1 MTAHQ
6 QFKINKGF
14 TLIELMVT
22 ISIIAILA
30 AVGIVVYS
38 TVQKTGRISKRV
50 QDLKAIQTAVELF
63 KASTGFY
70 PSVPGATGGT
80 TGFICVESLAG
91 VNSLTPK
98 YMAVI
103 PKDPIQ
109 SGTSN
114 CYQYTSDD
122 GAGGTDPAGTQYKIR
137 TKIPSIE
144 MAWTDWNRQSTLLD
158 PAHDGNIGTG
168 STSCEVNPLTETV
181 TDQGWAFYTTA
192 DATCLY

>member
-1 MTAHQ
+1 MPSSKKQ
-6 QFKINKGF
+6 RGF

-22 ISIIAILA
+22 IAIIAILS

-38 TVQKTGRISKRV
+38 TAQKAGNISKRV
-50 QDLKAIQTAVELF
+50 QDLKAIRTAIELF

-70 PSVPGATGGT
+70 PSVTGATGGT
-80 TGFICVESLAG
+80 AGFICVGSLAG
-91 VNSLTPK
+91 VNSLTPN

-103 PKDPIQ
+103 PKDPMQ
-109 SGTSN
+109 SGTTN

-122 GAGGTDPAGTQYKIR
+122 GSGGTDPAATQYKIR
-137 TKIPSIE
+137 TQIPNTE
-144 MAWTDWNRQSTLLD
+144 MAWTDWNQQSTLLD

-168 STSCEVNPLTETV
+168 STSCDVNPLTANV
-181 TDQGWAFYTTA
+181 TTQGWAFYTTA